1 MTPFLLDTIQGIP
14 RWFDNFQLRIRLTVV
29 SVTAS
34 CSYDLIRVT
43 LVLIYKNLNLF
54 YM

>member
-14 RWFDNFQLRIRLTVV
+14 RWFDNFQLRVRLTVV
-29 SVTAS
+29 FVTAS
-34 CSYDLIRVT
+34 CSYGLIRIT
-43 LVLIYKNLNLF
+43 LALIYRNLNLF